1 MPKASIII
9 PCYNAERYLA
19 ATVQSALA
27 QTMGDIEI
35 ICVDNNSTDGTP
47 KILKELAR
55 QDHRIVLAKESE
67 PGEGPTRD
75 HGEPS
80 QAANGS
86 TSWTPTISWSRPC
99 SSTPCTKAS
108 RTIPT
113 S

>member
-35 ICVDNNSTDGTP
+35 ICVDNNSTAKTIASFSQRNP
-47 KILKELAR
+47 SQAKAR
-55 QDHRIVLAKESE
+55 RA
-67 PGEGPTRD
+67 TT
-75 HGEPS
+75 GEPS